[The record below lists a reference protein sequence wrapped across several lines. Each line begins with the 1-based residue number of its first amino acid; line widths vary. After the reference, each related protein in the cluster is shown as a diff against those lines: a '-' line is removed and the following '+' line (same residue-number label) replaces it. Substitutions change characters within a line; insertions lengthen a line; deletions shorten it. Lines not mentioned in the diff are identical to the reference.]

1 MAVYHH
7 ALVLINSS
15 QDGVP
20 LLQHAA
26 RMAEENG
33 MRITIAHIS
42 TDYRAL
48 NYVSDSLSWPA
59 PSPCRWIPSRW

>member
-33 MRITIAHIS
+33 SAS
-42 TDYRAL
+42 
-48 NYVSDSLSWPA
+48 
-59 PSPCRWIPSRW
+59 PSPTSAPITGR